1 MAKRSTLQ
9 QYCLKAPSELFSEID
24 KNRMLLA
31 GISNVS
37 GTTRADYIRDA
48 IEHYNRY
55 FTEVVE
61 RKVKRFKT
69 IEDEF
74 DDVTGFYYDNG
85 VDVRW

>member
-1 MAKRSTLQ
+1 MTKRSTLQ
-9 QYCLKAPSELFSEID
+9 QYCLKAPRELFNQID

-31 GISNVS
+31 GVSNAS

-55 FTEVVE
+55 FSEVVE
-61 RKVKRFKT
+61 RKVKRFKS
-69 IEDEF
+69 IEEEF
-74 DDVTGFYYDNG
+74 DDVAGFYYDNG